1 MGLGGSTFAVM
12 EVRVLDVEEA
22 AAATGTS
29 VAAIRERMRRDRVWH
44 ILNRTKVVLIDGQL
58 ATPDAGDQLIVQ
70 LPGMLAAAESA
81 RAALEAENQW
91 LLQEREIADRRLTE
105 ASLRLADIM
114 DLTSKQLREQTLQ
127 AMDRAEP
134 RRNNVR

>member
-1 MGLGGSTFAVM
+1 M